1 MKNPFAAEEIGWISP
16 SINRLRIKELPGVD
30 LPNGVKGKLA
40 FDLLSSDAVA
50 SMIRPFT
57 DELGLTSAS
66 ANLITGLDRCFSAG
80 SSDAR
85 SRARSLAKEYGRNL
99 AYVLLALKRGD
110 AANRDARAEW
120 GEDHW
125 QFWSEINAV
134 WVGGGLSAGPF
145 GQIAVDEAAAL
156 VTSAGFPE
164 MTVQLTPYHKNLSVI
179 GASRFAPEGTEAAL
193 LADFGHSHVKQACA
207 IYEDG
212 ALVEIHHFT
221 DLDAPCQE
229 FIDGDGSLNAIIRQA
244 EWMQAA
250 IAISWHEAI
259 ELGLDPEPTVIASL
273 ACYMHHGQPYSTE
286 MGCYGRLQ
294 LLDDNLQEFF
304 ANQLS
309 IQLEMPVQVKLI
321 QDGTAAAAVYAGTEN
336 CAVLTLGTA
345 VGVGFPVAEE
355 GLMRLAP
362 QLGAVN

>member
-16 SINRLRIKELPGVD
+16 SLNRLRIVELPGIE
-30 LPNGVKGKLA
+30 LPEQVQGKLA
-40 FDLLSSDAVA
+40 FDLLSSDAVK

-57 DELGLTSAS
+57 DELGLTSANV
-66 ANLITGLDRCFSAG
+66 NLITGLDRCFSVGPPEA
-80 SSDAR
+80 
-85 SRARSLAKEYGRNL
+85 RARARALARQYGRNL
-99 AYVLLALKRGD
+99 GYVLLALKRGD
-110 AANRDARAEW
+110 AANRNARAEW
-120 GEDHW
+120 SDEHW
-125 QFWSEINAV
+125 EFWGTINSIL
-134 WVGGGLSAGPF
+134 VGGGLSAGSF
-145 GQIAVDEAAAL
+145 GQIAVDEAASL
-156 VTSAGFPE
+156 VASEGFPE
-164 MTVQLTPYHKNLSVI
+164 MSVQLTPYHKDLSVI
-179 GASRFAPEGTEAAL
+179 GAGRFAPVGTEAAL

-207 IYEDG
+207 MYEDG
-212 ALVEIHHFT
+212 VMVEIHHFA

-229 FIDGDGSLNAIIRQA
+229 FMDGDGSLEAIMRQA

-250 IAISWHEAI
+250 IAVSWHEAI

-304 ANQLS
+304 ADQLS
-309 IQLEMPVQVKLI
+309 LQLEMPVYLRLI
-321 QDGTAAAAVYAGTEN
+321 QDGTAAAAVYAGSQN

-345 VGVGFPVAEE
+345 VGVGFPAAEK
-355 GLMRLAP
+355 GLMRIAP